1 MNLTEMNFGPSQSD
15 HDTPVHHI
23 PLGDNLNQINS
34 SQNPSIEGNADLS
47 KDKQGIM
54 NRFFGVQKASIQD
67 KTEDN
72 NVQESLIT
80 SSQKTDPE
88 TIKAIVEEL
97 DDIMI
102 SNSDDE
108 QVSQYMRL
116 DN

>member
-1 MNLTEMNFGPSQSD
+1 
-15 HDTPVHHI
+15 
-23 PLGDNLNQINS
+23 
-34 SQNPSIEGNADLS
+34 
-47 KDKQGIM
+47 M

>member
-1 MNLTEMNFGPSQSD
+1 
-15 HDTPVHHI
+15 
-23 PLGDNLNQINS
+23 
-34 SQNPSIEGNADLS
+34 
-47 KDKQGIM
+47 M
-54 NRFFGVQKASIQD
+54 NRFFGVQKAAIQD

-72 NVQESLIT
+72 NVQESLIA

>member
-1 MNLTEMNFGPSQSD
+1 
-15 HDTPVHHI
+15 
-23 PLGDNLNQINS
+23 
-34 SQNPSIEGNADLS
+34 
-47 KDKQGIM
+47 M
-54 NRFFGVQKASIQD
+54 NRFFGVQKAAIQD

-72 NVQESLIT
+72 NVQESLIA

-88 TIKAIVEEL
+88 TIKAIIEEL